1 MVSLRVLSTMTFALV
16 LGMAGA
22 HYAAAKSAGPR
33 LTFTKLWTH
42 GHTTAG
48 QLSEIAAF
56 DATTNTIWVVGI
68 VGVDVLHARTGEL
81 ITHIDVTAHG
91 AVNSVAIH
99 DGLAAFAVEAASQSA
114 TCPSCDRR
122 NPGKVL
128 FYDTAT
134 RLPSDGVNEVT
145 VGSVPDM
152 LTFTH
157 DGRLLLVANEA
168 TPNVAA
174 DTAYLSVDPP
184 GSVSVIDVASR
195 TVVATPVVTDAPTS
209 GNNLRLPISTGMDF
223 EPEYIAINDDD
234 TLAFVTV
241 QEANGIAILDLA
253 TYEFTNLIGLGVKNF
268 NVAGNEIDPRDDTPA
283 SVSFQRVAAK
293 GFYMPDGVATYKHQ
307 GTTYLVMANEGDFR
321 EDNADRS
328 AASSFGA
335 AAPLDRLRVSNR
347 DSSAGNLFAT
357 GARSFSIRT
366 TNGELVYDSGGI
378 LDREAHARQV
388 YDDGRSRDKGVE
400 PEGVALLKIDGR
412 TFAFIGLER
421 ATTAAVAVFDIT
433 EPSETVFVE
442 MIVTPGDL
450 SPEGLIAYK
459 YRGNYYL
466 AIANEVVAPGAT
478 TSHTTLYL
486 IGRAHGKDDDNEE

>member
-1 MVSLRVLSTMTFALV
+1 MASLRVLSTTTLALV
-16 LGMAGA
+16 FTTVGV
-22 HYAAAKSAGPR
+22 HDPTIKAAAPR
-33 LTFTKLWTH
+33 LTFTKVWTH

-48 QLSEIAAF
+48 QLSEVAAF
-56 DATTNTIWVVGI
+56 DETTNTIWVVGI
-68 VGVDVLHARTGEL
+68 VGVDVLDARTGVL

-114 TCPSCDRR
+114 TCPSCDRSL
-122 NPGKVL
+122 PGKVL

-134 RLPSDGVNEVT
+134 RLPSAGVNEVT
-145 VGSVPDM
+145 VGALPDM

-168 TPNVAA
+168 TPNRAA
-174 DTAYLSVDPP
+174 DTTYISPDPQ
-184 GSVSVIDVASR
+184 GTISIIDVASR
-195 TVVATPVVTDAPTS
+195 VVVATPVVSDAPTS
-209 GNNLRLPISTGMDF
+209 GSNLRLPTSTGMDY
-223 EPEYIAINDDD
+223 EPEYIAVNDKD

-241 QEANGIAILDLA
+241 QEANGLAVLDLK
-253 TYEFTNLIGLGVKNF
+253 TFEFTNLIGLGVKDF
-268 NVAGNEIDPRDDTPA
+268 NVDGNEIDPRNDDTP
-283 SVSFQRVAAK
+283 SVSFEKVAAK
-293 GFYMPDGVATYKHQ
+293 GFYMPDAVATYQHK

-328 AASSFGA
+328 AASTYGA
-335 AAPLDRLRVSNR
+335 VAPLDRLRVSNR

-366 TNGELVYDSGGI
+366 TDGEVVYDSGST
-378 LDREAHARQV
+378 LDREAHARRI

-400 PEGVALLKIDGR
+400 PEGVALLKIGNR
-412 TFAFIGLER
+412 TYAFIGLER
-421 ATTAAVAVFDIT
+421 VTTAAVAIFDIT
-433 EPSETVFVE
+433 EPTKSFFVD

-450 SPEGLIAYK
+450 SPEGLTAYK

-478 TSHTTLYL
+478 TSNTTLYL
-486 IGRAHGKDDDNEE
+486 LGRAHGEDEDE